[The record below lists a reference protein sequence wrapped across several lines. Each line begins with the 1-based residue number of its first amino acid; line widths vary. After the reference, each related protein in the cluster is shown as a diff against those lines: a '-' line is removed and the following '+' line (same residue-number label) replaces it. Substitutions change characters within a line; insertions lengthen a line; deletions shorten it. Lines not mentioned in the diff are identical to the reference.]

1 MYQKLAKTISWA
13 LHPFVLPI
21 YVVAVLLTLTVFAYY
36 PANVKLYLV
45 WVVVLYAM
53 LIPVLALGVLRS
65 LGWISDYK
73 VDLRRERIIPLAV
86 GAICYILCALTIA
99 KIPSVDFVRKFMVAA
114 ACCELLCLFVSFYW
128 KISLHLTGMGAVVAL
143 FVVMN
148 LAGVGNMMIPLMVAL
163 LLAGTL
169 ASARLYLGCHN
180 GAQVLAGFGGGFCI
194 AALALL
200 YL

>member
-73 VDLRRERIIPLAV
+73 VDLRRERIIPLTV

-143 FVVMN
+143 FVIMN
-148 LAGVGNMMIPLMVAL
+148 LVGVGNMMIPLMVAL
-163 LLAGTL
+163 LLAGAL